1 MNKSIKDISSAA
13 RKSPFFYGYIIV
25 AAALVIDLVLA
36 GVHFT
41 FGVFF
46 KPVSAEFGWSSAA
59 TSGAFTFYNIFQGAL
74 FILTGKLCDKIGP
87 RLILVGT
94 AIFLG
99 LGYFL
104 MSRIESI
111 SQLYL
116 FYGVIVAFGMSG
128 GFVPLMSTIARWFK
142 KRRGMMT
149 GLVLAGGGLGQATFP
164 PLATWLI
171 SRFEWREAYIILSV
185 SVFVIIGVLAQ
196 LLRRD
201 PEQKGQKPYGDG
213 EDLVE
218 RQDVEP
224 KGFTLLQA
232 VSTRQFWIYGLAIVC
247 GQFAIGIMVVH
258 SVPYG
263 IDIGMSP
270 EAAAGIVTTFAA
282 VGTSARVISGFV
294 LDRTGCKR
302 VLAVAS
308 LLIGVGLSGIA
319 AIQTTWSLYLF
330 AAVFGFGF
338 GALASTMSPLSA
350 ELFGMTSH
358 GVIFGVITFGG
369 TIGGGIGPL
378 VAGKIFDI
386 TGVYTNA
393 FITGAIFSFCAFVLT
408 LFLKPV
414 KTHIDI

>member
-1 MNKSIKDISSAA
+1 MNTPIKKFTPHSS
-13 RKSPFFYGYIIV
+13 KSPFFYGYIIV
-25 AAALVIDLVLA
+25 TAALVIDLILA

-46 KPVSAEFGWSSAA
+46 KPVSAEFGWSSAE
-59 TSGAFTFYNIFQGAL
+59 TSSAFTFYNIFQGAL

-87 RLILVGT
+87 RLILIGT
-94 AIFLG
+94 ATFLG

-104 MSRIESI
+104 MSRIQSI
-111 SQLYL
+111 GQLYL
-116 FYGVIVAFGMSG
+116 FYGVIVALGMSG

-171 SRFEWREAYIILSV
+171 SRFEWREAYIILAV

-201 PEQKGQKPYGDG
+201 PEQKGQLPYGEG
-213 EDLVE
+213 EADSEILNPETRGLSLKQTV
-218 RQDVEP
+218 V
-224 KGFTLLQA
+224 
-232 VSTRQFWIYGLAIVC
+232 TRQFWIYILAIVFA
-247 GQFAIGIMVVH
+247 QFGIGIMVVH

-282 VGTSARVISGFV
+282 VGTSARIISGFV
-294 LDRTGCKR
+294 LDRIGCRR
-302 VLAVAS
+302 VLMFAS
-308 LLIGVGLSGIA
+308 LLITVGLLGIA
-319 AIQTTWSLYLF
+319 ALQTTWSLFLF
-330 AAVFGFGF
+330 AAIFGFGF
-338 GALASTMSPLSA
+338 GTLASTMSPLTA

-358 GVIFGVITFGG
+358 GVIFGVISFGA

-378 VAGKIFDI
+378 AAGKIFDM
-386 TGVYTNA
+386 TGAYTLA
-393 FITGAIFSFCAFVLT
+393 FITGAIFSFCALILVF
-408 LFLKPV
+408 FLKPV
-414 KTHIDI
+414 SKHIEI